1 MKIDIIVVYIQRYQR
16 GHEVDFVPP
25 ITGIHLAAI
34 TPPRHQVRVIHQQVE
49 TVRFDTDADLVA
61 LSFFSGFA
69 PEAYRLAAEF
79 RRRGKVVVAGG
90 PHATFSPNEV
100 LRYCDAVVVGEA
112 ESVWPRLLEDAESG
126 RLRERY
132 DGEPS
137 SMRDLPTPRYDL
149 LPQRFFV
156 PRVLQA
162 TRGCPFTC
170 SFCTVPTLNPGFRTR
185 PVDDVLADIRYDHFA
200 YWWQRKVVWFWDDNL
215 TIRREYAR
223 ELLTRMVPL
232 RRWWLTQASMDIAKD
247 ASLLDL
253 MRASGCIGIFFGI
266 ESFGEESL
274 AEARKRQNRVAEYRE
289 RIAALHQRGIC
300 VMAGFIAGF
309 DGDTPDAVRAM
320 ARRLYEIGVDVPF
333 LSILTPYRGTALHA
347 RLEGEGRLLTGRG
360 WEFYNGYNVA
370 FRPARMTPEEL
381 HAAHRALWR
390 EAFSVRYTVKRILRA
405 LFRLRIGAFLM
416 CAMMNLFYCLKA
428 LRGNSPACFGA
439 DHRYD
444 EFQHLPAQRVCD
456 GTGGERVGLR
466 HHIGR
471 GRRAEA
477 PAPAASSR
485 RSTWA
490 P

>member
-1 MKIDIIVVYIQRYQR
+1 MKIDIVVVYIQRYER

-34 TPPRHQVRVIHQQVE
+34 TPPGHQVRVIHQQIE
-49 TVRFDTDADLVA
+49 PVRLDTDADLVA

-79 RRRGKVVVAGG
+79 RRRGKIVVAGG
-90 PHATFSPNEV
+90 PHATFSPDEV

-112 ESVWPRLLEDAESG
+112 ESVWPRLLTDVEAG
-126 RLRERY
+126 QLQPRY
-132 DGEPS
+132 DGEPA

-149 LPQRFFV
+149 LPKRFFV

-170 SFCTVPTLNPGFRTR
+170 SFCTVPTLNPGFRVR
-185 PVDDVLADIRYDHFA
+185 PVDDVIKDIAYDDFP

-215 TIRREYAR
+215 TIRRPFVR

-247 ASLLDL
+247 APLLNL
-253 MRASGCIGIFFGI
+253 MHDSGCIGIFFGI

-274 AEARKRQNRVAEYRE
+274 ADAHKRQNKVAEYRE
-289 RIAALHQRGIC
+289 RIEALHQRGIC

-309 DGDTPDAVRAM
+309 DHDTPDAIRAM
-320 ARRLYEIGVDVPF
+320 ARQLYDIGVDVPF

-347 RLEGEGRLLTGRG
+347 QMEAEGRMLAGRG
-360 WEFYNGYNVA
+360 WEFYNGYNVS
-370 FRPARMTPEEL
+370 FRPARMTPEDL
-381 HAAHRALWR
+381 LAAHRALWR
-390 EAFSVRYTVKRILRA
+390 EAFSVRYSVKRILRG
-405 LFRLRIGAFLM
+405 LFRLRLGAFLM
-416 CAMMNLFYCLKA
+416 SAVMNLFYCVKA
-428 LRGNSPACFGA
+428 LRGNTPACFGA

-444 EFQHLPAQRVCD
+444 EFRHLPGLPVRPAV
-456 GTGGERVGLR
+456 ERLEV
-466 HHIGR
+466 
-471 GRRAEA
+471 AAA
-477 PAPAASSR
+477 PPDARSVAPILL
-485 RSTWA
+485 T
-490 P
+490 

>member
-1 MKIDIIVVYIQRYQR
+1 M
-16 GHEVDFVPP
+16 
-25 ITGIHLAAI
+25 
-34 TPPRHQVRVIHQQVE
+34 
-49 TVRFDTDADLVA
+49 
-61 LSFFSGFA
+61 
-69 PEAYRLAAEF
+69 
-79 RRRGKVVVAGG
+79 
-90 PHATFSPNEV
+90 
-100 LRYCDAVVVGEA
+100 
-112 ESVWPRLLEDAESG
+112 
-126 RLRERY
+126 
-132 DGEPS
+132 
-137 SMRDLPTPRYDL
+137 
-149 LPQRFFV
+149 
-156 PRVLQA
+156 
-162 TRGCPFTC
+162 
-170 SFCTVPTLNPGFRTR
+170 R
-185 PVDDVLADIRYDHFA
+185 PVDDVLTDIQYDTFA
-200 YWWQRKVVWFWDDNL
+200 HWWQRKVVWFWDDNL